1 MNHHSSRGFF
11 NQPNQ
16 WSNDWVLVAHLA
28 ATLRV
33 GDRLSIDV
41 MQSATRSVAAIFDSH
56 HAYE

>member
-1 MNHHSSRGFF
+1 MKRT
-11 NQPNQ
+11 
-16 WSNDWVLVAHLA
+16 VLNLA